1 MAPGMTN
8 EEGALI
14 KDYVMLPLI
23 ISAFQRDSKIIGGAV
38 KTPDVYTDWLT
49 VASDRVTKDLAE
61 VRRQFRQRGIK
72 VYETENDGKSVT
84 ARYLCRG
91 YTGEASYL
99 WSFLAA
105 EASVVMRR
113 YLGLDTSKFV
123 DPTIPKEMRRT

>member
-1 MAPGMTN
+1 M
-8 EEGALI
+8 
-14 KDYVMLPLI
+14 
-23 ISAFQRDSKIIGGAV
+23 
-38 KTPDVYTDWLT
+38 DWIT
-49 VASDRVTKDLAE
+49 AAADRVTKDLAE

-99 WSFLAA
+99 WAILAA
-105 EASVVMRR
+105 EASVVMRK

-123 DPTIPKEMRRT
+123 DPTIPAR